1 MKSFILRT
9 QGYKRKRINSLLSLF
24 LFLGSFVSAQE
35 LNCQITV
42 SSQQVQGTD
51 AKRIFDN
58 LQKQCFEFVN
68 NTRWTKDNF
77 NTNERI
83 ECSMFINITER
94 LSNDD
99 YKATIQVQS
108 RRPVFKASYNS
119 PIFNYNDQNFVF
131 KYIEQQPF
139 DFNVNGWT
147 NNLTSV
153 LAYYAYVILALDYDS
168 FSNQGGNE
176 YWQKAQQIVNNAQGA
191 SDAGS
196 GWKAFDGN
204 KNRYWLI
211 ENITNPMFNPI
222 RDLYF
227 KYHRKGL
234 DIMVDKT
241 EEGRAAILESIN
253 GLRDLHKNRPGSFNM
268 QVLFNAKC
276 DEIVNIFSQATP
288 QEKQTVSETLN
299 LIDPANQ
306 NKYNKITGAN

>member
-1 MKSFILRT
+1 MKRAIQSF
-9 QGYKRKRINSLLSLF
+9 LLFALLF
-24 LFLGSFVSAQE
+24 TNVIAQE

-58 LQKQCFEFVN
+58 LQKQCFEFIN
-68 NTRWTKDNF
+68 NTKWTKDTYG
-77 NTNERI
+77 TNERI

-94 LSNDD
+94 LANDE

-108 RRPVFKASYNS
+108 RRPVFKTSYNS
-119 PIFNYNDQNFVF
+119 PLLNYNDQNFIF

-147 NNLTSV
+147 NNLTST
-153 LAYYAYVILALDYDS
+153 LAFYAYVIIAFDYDS
-168 FSNQGGNE
+168 FSNQGGTE

-191 SDAGS
+191 SDAGP

-227 KYHRKGL
+227 KFHRKGL

-241 EEGRAAILESIN
+241 DEGRSAILESIN

-268 QVLFNAKC
+268 QILFNAKC
-276 DEIVNIFSQATP
+276 DEIVNIFSGATP
-288 QEKQTVSETLN
+288 TEKQTVTETLN

-306 NKYNKITGAN
+306 NKYSKISGTN